1 MSERTKVLIVESD
14 EVLAD
19 SLYVFLRLTAH
30 DVRMAHSGAAAI
42 GIAAEFA
49 PNVLLLAA
57 HLPDTSGLRTLD
69 AIRVS
74 QPVARC
80 VLMTAQADDAL
91 CQEASLRGI
100 RVVLL
105 KPFAFADLK
114 TSMAR
119 GVLVDP
125 SPGTSMQTPRLEG
138 GYRERRQ
145 KDRRQNTEATAFPF
159 QLADGDWL
167 FADRR
172 SSNRRGQYA
181 TSCSLAATAAQPTGS
196 LQMLKPSH
204 G

>member
-1 MSERTKVLIVESD
+1 MSERTKVLIVEHD

-30 DVRMAHSGAAAI
+30 DVRMAHSGATAISLAAD
-42 GIAAEFA
+42 FA
-49 PNVLLLAA
+49 PHVLLLSAR
-57 HLPDTSGLRTLD
+57 LPDTSGLQTFD
-69 AIRVS
+69 AIRAG

-80 VLMTAQADDAL
+80 VLMATQADDAL

-105 KPFAFADLK
+105 KPFAFGDLK
-114 TSMAR
+114 TSIAR
-119 GVLVDP
+119 SVLVEP
-125 SPGTSMQTPRLEG
+125 SPTASPQSPRLEG

-145 KDRRQNTEATAFPF
+145 RDRRQNTEATSFPF
-159 QLADGDWL
+159 RLADGDWL

-181 TSCSLAATAAQPTGS
+181 TSCSIPLPMRPTGH
-196 LQMLKPSH
+196 LQMLQTSY